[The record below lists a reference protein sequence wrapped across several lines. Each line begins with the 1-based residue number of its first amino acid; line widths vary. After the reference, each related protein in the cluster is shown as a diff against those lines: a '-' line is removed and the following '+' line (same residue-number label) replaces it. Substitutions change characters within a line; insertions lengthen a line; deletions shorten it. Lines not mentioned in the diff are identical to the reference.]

1 MSDDKNNY
9 FLAVSCF
16 TLISAH
22 HCPELK
28 NFIKMSSGT
37 TEMSALLVPVAD
49 SLKAIQKG
57 TCKSQFTQTI
67 TPYLIDG
74 GFKKKKTEESCV
86 LKIDALLE

>member
-1 MSDDKNNY
+1 
-9 FLAVSCF
+9 
-16 TLISAH
+16 
-22 HCPELK
+22 
-28 NFIKMSSGT
+28 MSSGT

-67 TPYLIDG
+67 TPYLIDR

-86 LKIDALLE
+86 LKIDALLEWTVVIIYLC